1 MTRKCFSL
9 FLSICLIATLFV
21 FSSFP
26 VSAEESL
33 TSNNDSPVTLEQ
45 ANQVLQSSSNFFTE
59 NKGQWP
65 EEVLFVGNTDFGKV
79 AFTQEAVYYQLVK
92 RFDKFA
98 LPSVIETQTIKLS
111 FVNAQTPTIQG
122 KTLLSHYNNYFI
134 GNDPEHWGIHCNN
147 YTQVNYTNVW
157 DNIDLS
163 YFFTPQGIK
172 YEYYVHAGADIQ
184 DVQVQVAGAD
194 LLSNEQSLEL
204 RTLLGNLKD
213 DHLFVYGQDSLS
225 TLEASFQV
233 QNDIFSFDVKN
244 NLSTDETIVIDPLVY
259 STYLGGTNWD
269 DGNSIAIDEGGNVYV
284 TGSTYSTDFPMD
296 QTIGGPSAPGYEKTY
311 NGGLDAFVV
320 KLNPSGTELLYVTYL
335 GGTFEDYGNSI
346 AVDEGGN
353 AYVTGTTSSTDFP
366 MDQTIGGP
374 SAPGYD
380 KTYNGG
386 YGYDAFVVKLNPSG
400 TELLYATYLG
410 GTSHD
415 SGNSIAVDEGGNA
428 YVTGTTSNTDF
439 PMDQTIGGPSAP
451 GYDKTSNGNRDAF
464 VVKLNPSGTE
474 LLYATYLGG
483 TNSDYGNSIAIDES
497 GNVYVTGSTYSND
510 FLMDQTIGGAS
521 APGYDKTYNNDVDV
535 FVVKLNP
542 SGTEL
547 LYATYLGGSD
557 YDYGIAIAVDE
568 GGNTYVTGETRGSD
582 FPMDQTIGG
591 ASAPGY
597 DKTYNGGPDAF
608 IVKLNSSGTELL
620 YATYLGGTDV
630 DRGRA
635 IAIDEGGNTYVSGE
649 TRSSDF
655 PMDQTIGGVSAPG
668 YDKSYNNDVDVF
680 VVMLNH
686 SGTELLYATYLGG
699 SVWDIGNSIAVDEVG
714 NAYVTGTTYST
725 DFPMDQTIGG
735 SSAPGYDKTSNGNR
749 DAFVV
754 KLDLPKPILD
764 ITAIA
769 NASSY
774 TEGTQPILT
783 ITLANIGDEYA
794 HSCEVLV
801 TLPPQLQFLDDQ
813 LIASTPAPNNSR
825 LFQAGGIP
833 AGGSIAFPVFTEV
846 IENVPAD
853 TTVTVSFDAS
863 CAEHATA
870 NTHLYIDL
878 LHIDTTPPCPS
889 LFLETTPN
897 KPNYYYGDL
906 VYLNVT
912 LRNLGGQA
920 TDVKLDLDLPPALS
934 YAGCDNYRAVGQG
947 QHQTFTI
954 GTMEPDSTLRFV
966 IYAEVITDVK
976 VVQSIPILLELT
988 ANECDSF
995 ARRLIN
1001 IKLEPKRTGQQNLDL
1016 SVKLLNL
1023 EFDEETGKYYL

>member
-1 MTRKCFSL
+1 MARTCFSL
-9 FLSICLIATLFV
+9 FLSVCLIATVFV

-26 VSAEESL
+26 VSAEEILSA
-33 TSNNDSPVTLEQ
+33 NNDSSVTLEQ

-65 EEVLFVGNTDFGKV
+65 EEILFVGNTDFGKV

-92 RFDKFA
+92 RFDEFTS
-98 LPSVIETQTIKLS
+98 PPVIESQTIKLS

-122 KTLLSHYNNYFI
+122 KTLLPHYNNYLS

-147 YTQVNYTNVW
+147 YTQVSYTNVW

-163 YFFTPQGIK
+163 YFFTPQGMK
-172 YEYYVHAGADIQ
+172 YRYYVHPGADIQ
-184 DVQVQVAGAD
+184 DVQVQVVGAD

-204 RTLLGNLKD
+204 CTLLGNLKD

-225 TLEASFQV
+225 TLESSFQV

-259 STYLGGTNWD
+259 STYLGGT
-269 DGNSIAIDEGGNVYV
+269 S
-284 TGSTYSTDFPMD
+284 P
-296 QTIGGPSAPGYEKTY
+296 
-311 NGGLDAFVV
+311 
-320 KLNPSGTELLYVTYL
+320 
-335 GGTFEDYGNSI
+335 DYGYSI

-353 AYVTGTTSSTDFP
+353 AYVTGITYSIDFP
-366 MDQTIGGP
+366 MDQI
-374 SAPGYD
+374 
-380 KTYNGG
+380 
-386 YGYDAFVVKLNPSG
+386 
-400 TELLYATYLG
+400 
-410 GTSHD
+410 
-415 SGNSIAVDEGGNA
+415 
-428 YVTGTTSNTDF
+428 
-439 PMDQTIGGPSAP
+439 
-451 GYDKTSNGNRDAF
+451 
-464 VVKLNPSGTE
+464 
-474 LLYATYLGG
+474 
-483 TNSDYGNSIAIDES
+483 
-497 GNVYVTGSTYSND
+497 
-510 FLMDQTIGGAS
+510 IGGA
-521 APGYDKTYNNDVDV
+521 
-535 FVVKLNP
+535 L
-542 SGTEL
+542 
-547 LYATYLGGSD
+547 
-557 YDYGIAIAVDE
+557 
-568 GGNTYVTGETRGSD
+568 
-582 FPMDQTIGG
+582 
-591 ASAPGY
+591 
-597 DKTYNGGPDAF
+597 
-608 IVKLNSSGTELL
+608 
-620 YATYLGGTDV
+620 
-630 DRGRA
+630 
-635 IAIDEGGNTYVSGE
+635 
-649 TRSSDF
+649 
-655 PMDQTIGGVSAPG
+655 
-668 YDKSYNNDVDVF
+668 
-680 VVMLNH
+680 
-686 SGTELLYATYLGG
+686 
-699 SVWDIGNSIAVDEVG
+699 
-714 NAYVTGTTYST
+714 
-725 DFPMDQTIGG
+725 
-735 SSAPGYDKTSNGNR
+735 APGYDKTSNGNR

-764 ITAIA
+764 ITAIT

-813 LIASTPAPNNSR
+813 LIASTPAPNNSQ

-833 AGGSIAFPVFTEV
+833 TGGSIAFPVFIEV

-920 TDVKLDLDLPPALS
+920 TGVKLELDLPPALS

-954 GTMEPDSTLRFV
+954 GTMEPDSVLRFV
-966 IYAEVITDVK
+966 IYAHVNTDVK
-976 VVQSIPILLELT
+976 VAKSIPILLELT
-988 ANECDSF
+988 ANECDSL
-995 ARRLIN
+995 ARRLVN

-1023 EFDEETGKYYL
+1023 EFDEDTGKYYLPYDQTLELQLQVSGYETYYNYTIHWGDGETTTLKNETSATILLKHKFTAKGTMHLKITIQDPNGREKTSTLYVTVR